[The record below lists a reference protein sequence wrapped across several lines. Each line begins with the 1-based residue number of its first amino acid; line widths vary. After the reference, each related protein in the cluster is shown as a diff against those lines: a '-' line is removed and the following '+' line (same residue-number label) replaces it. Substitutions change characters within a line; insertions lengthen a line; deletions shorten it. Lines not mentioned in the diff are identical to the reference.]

1 MEMNITNYLEQFGY
15 LASASTQWTSAS
27 HAEADS
33 GLRLESNDSLLIETS
48 DSLIR
53 FQEFYNLQAD

>member
-1 MEMNITNYLEQFGY
+1 MNITNYLEQFGC

-33 GLRLESNDSLLIETS
+33 GLRLESNDSLLIKTS

-53 FQEFYNLQAD
+53 FH